1 MPNGTVA
8 TEAAQI
14 PARAA
19 VAVPARRHLECH
31 IDLILDSLNETLPI
45 VAHRLE
51 EACSAASASGA
62 DETDA
67 VQCARLGQKRDPGG
81 CPVTRLVRARYPQ
94 DAGDRA
100 APRADRLVRG
110 WLVTRLR
117 NSNAS
122 FVLDGEAIRGLDTDR
137 DHDQRR
143 YRRHRRCLGGLLG
156 RARSKQEYEGVSSYE
171 TG

>member
-1 MPNGTVA
+1 VA

-31 IDLILDSLNETLPI
+31 IDSILDSLNETLPI

-67 VQCARLGQKRDPGG
+67 VQCARLGPKRDPGG
-81 CPVTRLVRARYPQ
+81 CPVARLVGALPTTCGRPS
-94 DAGDRA
+94 G
-100 APRADRLVRG
+100 APEADRLVRG
-110 WLVTRLR
+110 WLFTRLR

-122 FVLDGEAIRGLDTDR
+122 LVLDGETIRGLDTDR

-156 RARSKQEYEGVSSYE
+156 RARSEQEYEGVSSHE